1 MSGYKITKLRL
12 LWHFCLSDISRWY
25 REIWKQ
31 DGNASLC
38 CSGYECGCQGA
49 CYINEW
55 EWGLRRITER
65 NKDDVVV
72 EVEFEATPYD
82 PGNTYGLPENCYP
95 PEGGEIEII
104 KCLLADGADAEAT
117 DDETERW
124 STWLLE
130 NPEEAGL
137 IDDRCDYD

>member
-1 MSGYKITKLRL
+1 MSEDNIRAGRIMQAAADDMQQASRNIQGSVEQLSRL
-12 LWHFCLSDISRWY
+12 LDGFASDL
-25 REIWKQ
+25 
-31 DGNASLC
+31 ASLM
-38 CSGYECGCQGA
+38 SRFE
-49 CYINEW
+49 ESR
-55 EWGLRRITER
+55 LTER